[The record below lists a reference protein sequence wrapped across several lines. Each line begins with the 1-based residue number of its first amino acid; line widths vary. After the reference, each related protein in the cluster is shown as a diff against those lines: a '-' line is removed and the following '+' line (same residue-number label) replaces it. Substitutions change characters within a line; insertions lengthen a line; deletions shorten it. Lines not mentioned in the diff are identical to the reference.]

1 VIPPTMLVHLQY
13 LAQMKRAAG
22 CAGES
27 VELPADCTLA
37 GLFTQIANNHP
48 PAFPPMLLDE
58 SGRIR
63 RSLLVFVNDA
73 HADAQLPLRDG
84 DTVTFLAPMAGG

>member
-1 VIPPTMLVHLQY
+1 MIPPRMQVHLQY

-22 CAGES
+22 CAGETL
-27 VELPADCTLA
+27 ELPAECTLG
-37 GLFTQIANNHP
+37 GLFAQIADKHP

-58 SGRIR
+58 SGQPR
-63 RSLLVFVNDA
+63 RSLLVFVNDS
-73 HADAQLPLRDG
+73 HADAQQPLHDG